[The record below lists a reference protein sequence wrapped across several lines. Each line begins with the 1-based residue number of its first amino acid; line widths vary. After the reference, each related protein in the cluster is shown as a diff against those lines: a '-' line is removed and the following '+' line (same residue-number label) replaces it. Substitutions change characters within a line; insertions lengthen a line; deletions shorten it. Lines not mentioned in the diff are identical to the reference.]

1 MVIISTR
8 AVEASIQAVSPVS
21 IFGPSSAMAG
31 AAASSAIAAP
41 ASTRAGILIV
51 VVSPVRSGAASAASE
66 RRRVGLAGADAE
78 RRLHVQHEDLA
89 VADLV
94 GAGGLGDGLAHRIDQ
109 LVRHD
114 DLDLDLRQEA
124 HLVLGAP

>member
-31 AAASSAIAAP
+31 AAASSAMAAP
-41 ASTRAGILIV
+41 ASTRTGILIV
-51 VVSPVRSGAASAASE
+51 VVSLVRFGSAAASE

-78 RRLHVQHEDLA
+78 RPLHVQHEDLA

-94 GAGGLGDGLAHRIDQ
+94 GAGGLGDGLA
-109 LVRHD
+109 
-114 DLDLDLRQEA
+114 
-124 HLVLGAP
+124 